1 MTLADIFTN
10 HFLTVTRNEL
20 LPVAL
25 NGRDKTSS
33 FGKKIGMALENAVKN
48 PIKSLPPRSCVPFFS
63 VRLRVV
69 EKKMQR
75 NLRQDAESLGERA
88 AISSI
93 SP

>member
-1 MTLADIFTN
+1 MLADIFTN

-20 LPVAL
+20 VPVAL

-48 PIKSLPPRSCVPFFS
+48 PIKSPPCVPFFS
-63 VRLRVV
+63 VRVRVV

-75 NLRQDAESLGERA
+75 NLWKDLNEGC
-88 AISSI
+88 
-93 SP
+93 